1 MYEFDCKPDAS
12 VITHGGQFIAVQ
24 FENQYGYIH
33 KDTNIQS
40 QTCPGS
46 PPATDIGTIINIK
59 AQHPTTNFNNADS
72 SIVDYHVTSPNNNTD
87 NQACSAGNNKYYYYY
102 NYTDG
107 NANNNANN
115 NHNNETIPSSTP
127 THSTSTTTTRRTTT
141 TTTLPTT
148 TTTLKAPTTEYAYWK
163 QAANV
168 TGTPLQ
174 YIGLGYNLLTGNPEM
189 ASDPALLLD
198 KRVLQLTKTETT
210 EVQEASVQLGST
222 CSNSKRHTLVHG
234 SLSLQGEMKAFVQ
247 ASSTHPPSL
256 TGSSFTGNS
265 EFVKAQTK
273 LNAGEEVYQDHV
285 ITCKLGTAQYDL
297 VGAQSNHF
305 TVSHDFAKAVC
316 NLSTFD
322 SSSESQ
328 YLTFLDQWGTDPSVL
343 DHSGYFKGHTSSLTI
358 NMGRYNQSALATH
371 SFGSPD
377 QLTVGIISN
386 PKPIRIEV
394 APIFDFIQWNYFQ
407 PIMFEL
413 KARHE
418 CVDTMQAHDL
428 QLIANNVRSVMAQYG
443 QHKGATGTTDHP
455 LQAPVTWP
463 LGKFGLMKAASG
475 CPGNDVHWVQGWRKH
490 DTEDSGAH
498 NYFTP
503 GVNNYLSGYFYTNNI
518 KTNFCI
524 KNTRSVTS
532 YDTNWP
538 KGSYCILKY
547 GGSCP
552 FGFQNGFILWDDEDV
567 NNHNERG
574 GTLPDGEYGSNT
586 KIYYCCRNDGRTST
600 AISLPTDRPFILMRL
615 TAACQAVYG
624 MGVTDVFVRWD
635 DDDFIN
641 NSGRGG
647 LHPYDDGGSK
657 DHMLHFC
664 YYHSTA
670 HGGIVG

>member
-1 MYEFDCKPDAS
+1 
-12 VITHGGQFIAVQ
+12 
-24 FENQYGYIH
+24 
-33 KDTNIQS
+33 
-40 QTCPGS
+40 
-46 PPATDIGTIINIK
+46 
-59 AQHPTTNFNNADS
+59 
-72 SIVDYHVTSPNNNTD
+72 
-87 NQACSAGNNKYYYYY
+87 
-102 NYTDG
+102 
-107 NANNNANN
+107 
-115 NHNNETIPSSTP
+115 
-127 THSTSTTTTRRTTT
+127 
-141 TTTLPTT
+141 
-148 TTTLKAPTTEYAYWK
+148 
-163 QAANV
+163 
-168 TGTPLQ
+168 
-174 YIGLGYNLLTGNPEM
+174 M

-328 YLTFLDQWGTDPSVL
+328 YLTFLDQWGTSVVTLADLGTRTMKRHKLTVPALFQHVQTSDPSVL

-443 QHKGATGTTDHP
+443 QHKGATGTT
-455 LQAPVTWP
+455 
-463 LGKFGLMKAASG
+463 
-475 CPGNDVHWVQGWRKH
+475 
-490 DTEDSGAH
+490 
-498 NYFTP
+498 
-503 GVNNYLSGYFYTNNI
+503 GYFYTNNI

-538 KGSYCILKY
+538 K
-547 GGSCP
+547 
-552 FGFQNGFILWDDEDV
+552 GFQNGFILWDDEDV

>member
-1 MYEFDCKPDAS
+1 MF
-12 VITHGGQFIAVQ
+12 
-24 FENQYGYIH
+24 QYGYIQ
-33 KDTNIQS
+33 KDNKIQK

-46 PPATDIGTIINIK
+46 PSTGDIVTT
-59 AQHPTTNFNNADS
+59 TTNPH
-72 SIVDYHVTSPNNNTD
+72 YH
-87 NQACSAGNNKYYYYY
+87 
-102 NYTDG
+102 
-107 NANNNANN
+107 
-115 NHNNETIPSSTP
+115 
-127 THSTSTTTTRRTTT
+127 TTTVHEITTRRTTT
-141 TTTLPTT
+141 TTTVPT
-148 TTTLKAPTTEYAYWK
+148 TTTLKATTREYAYWK
-163 QAANV
+163 QSANV

-174 YIGLGYNLLTGNPEM
+174 YIGVSYNLLTGNPEM
-189 ASDPALLLD
+189 AADPALLLD
-198 KRVLQLTKTETT
+198 KRVLQLTATENT
-210 EVQEASVQLGST
+210 EVQEASVQLGSN
-222 CSNSKRHTLVHG
+222 CSNNKWHALVHG
-234 SLSLQGEMKAFVQ
+234 SLSLQGEMEAFVQ

-265 EFVKAQTK
+265 EFVKAQTT
-273 LNAGEEVYQDHV
+273 LNAGQEVYQDHV
-285 ITCKLGTAQYDL
+285 TTCKMGTAQYDL
-297 VGAQSNHF
+297 AGVASNHY

-316 NLSTFD
+316 ILATLD

-328 YLTFLDQWGTDPSVL
+328 YLNFLDQWGTSVVTLADLGIRTIERYKLTVPALFQHVQTSDPSVL
-343 DHSGYFKGHTSSLTI
+343 DHSGYFKDHTSSLTI
-358 NMGRYNQSALATH
+358 SVGRYNQSALATH

-377 QLTVGIISN
+377 QLTVGSISN

-394 APIFDFIQWNYFQ
+394 APIFDFIQWNNFQ
-407 PIMFEL
+407 PIMLEL

-418 CVDTMQAHDL
+418 CVETMHANDL
-428 QLIANNVRSVMAQYG
+428 QQIANNIRSVMAQYG
-443 QHKGATGTTDHP
+443 RHKGATGTTDHP

-463 LGKFGLMKAASG
+463 LGKFGVMKAASG
-475 CPGNDVHWVQGWRKH
+475 CPGNDVHWLQGWRKH

-498 NYFTP
+498 NSFTL
-503 GVNNYLSGYFYTNNI
+503 GINNYLSGYFNTNDI
-518 KTNFCI
+518 KTDFCI
-524 KNTRSVTS
+524 KNTPSVTS

-552 FGFQNGFILWDDEDV
+552 SGFQNGFIFWDDEDF

-574 GTLPDGEYGSNT
+574 GTLPDGEYDSNT

-600 AISLPTDRPFILMRL
+600 AISLPTDRPFILVRL
-615 TAACQAVYG
+615 AATCQAVYG

-635 DDDFIN
+635 DDDLFN

-647 LHPYDDGGSK
+647 MHPYDDGGSK